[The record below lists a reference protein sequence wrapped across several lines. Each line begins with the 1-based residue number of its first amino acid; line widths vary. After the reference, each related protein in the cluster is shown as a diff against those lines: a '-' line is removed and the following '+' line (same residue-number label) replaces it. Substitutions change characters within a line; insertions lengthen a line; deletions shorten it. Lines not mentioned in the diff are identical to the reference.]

1 MDLQPMQ
8 GGRLGFGTERGKE
21 EKGKKNKP
29 APSTAVPD
37 PAGLAAGS
45 GKGWEKAQ
53 SGLVRKARLRAFT
66 SRTG

>member
-8 GGRLGFGTERGKE
+8 GARLGFGTERGKE
-21 EKGKKNKP
+21 EKGRKEHAGTSP
-29 APSTAVPD
+29 AVPD

-45 GKGWEKAQ
+45 GKGWEQAQ
-53 SGLVRKARLRAFT
+53 SGLVRKARLQAFT